1 MFWEGG
7 GGLGVGKGLFVLG
20 TVGVYFN
27 FGQKS
32 VTLFFF
38 FGTSFVAE
46 DCTEP
51 VLWIVYQKT
60 IAISEAQLSVYR
72 QYLSNVEDKNNVSLC
87 SHNFR
92 PLHPLNPPVT
102 ASSRKLYW
110 SYHHVIDRIA
120 GQATST
126 RTLFFRQY
134 NNFVAE
140 FIPPLLGTG
149 ATIGAC
155 EY

>member
-1 MFWEGG
+1 MNKSQLNFSSFLE
-7 GGLGVGKGLFVLG
+7 LF
-20 TVGVYFN
+20 
-27 FGQKS
+27 
-32 VTLFFF
+32 
-38 FGTSFVAE
+38 FVAE
-46 DCTEP
+46 DCTES
-51 VLWIVYQKT
+51 VLWIVYLKT

-72 QYLSNVEDKNNVSLC
+72 QYLSNVRDEDDVNLC

-92 PLHPLNPPVT
+92 PLHPLNPPVFP
-102 ASSRKLYW
+102 SSRKLNL
-110 SYHHVIDRIA
+110 SFCHIIDRIT
-120 GQATST
+120 GQATSTST